1 MSLFI
6 YNNMKNQNIETL
18 YTLEY
23 KGYKIQKK
31 KSTVST
37 FEWFECFVGKFL
49 TIPYGISGN
58 SISSIIN
65 RLDKRKKYGK

>member
-1 MSLFI
+1 
-6 YNNMKNQNIETL
+6 MKNQNIETL

-23 KGYKIQKK
+23 KGYKIEKK

-49 TIPYGISGN
+49 TIPYGISG
-58 SISSIIN
+58 ITIDSIIN
-65 RLDKRKKYGK
+65 RLHKRKKYGK